1 MPSQPRKGL
10 LQQRRRPRHD
20 ADDEASVVNDTYDD
34 SASEPSLPSDADDD
48 ADADYSDLSEGDVP
62 ETSGSERHRD
72 RPKTVTKHRS
82 AILKSSSQPA
92 PVRKAKSQGAF
103 RTVQDTDVMLNG
115 LSIADDTK
123 KSEPIDFEAAEIIA
137 EQQEKGAVKA
147 KPESSSSDKKVRDN
161 EEYKR
166 KLESDPAF
174 IPTRGAFFMHDHRTD
189 SSGQNGFRAMRGGR
203 GRGRN
208 GPMGPFPPAT

>member
-10 LQQRRRPRHD
+10 LHQRRRPRHD
-20 ADDEASVVNDTYDD
+20 ADDEASVVNDAYDD

-48 ADADYSDLSEGDVP
+48 ADADYSDLSEGDVA

-72 RPKTVTKHRS
+72 RPKTITKHRS
-82 AILKSSSQPA
+82 AVLKSSSQPA

-115 LSIADDTK
+115 LTISDDAEKT
-123 KSEPIDFEAAEIIA
+123 EPIEFEASESTA
-137 EQQEKGAVKA
+137 EQQEKGPAKA
-147 KPESSSSDKKVRDN
+147 RPELSSDRKVRDN

-189 SSGQNGFRAMRGGR
+189 GTGHNGFRAMRGGR

-208 GPMGPFPPAT
+208 GPTGPFSPSM